1 MGTIWEQSAIFAVF
15 NPKIELKRMKV
26 TAFIRKTAKKNDLDS
41 RGTIYF
47 RLRDGKKDI
56 KAASELTICPNHW
69 SPERQ
74 GYKDRVA
81 LVPENEKM
89 ELNHKVQALTRMIEK
104 EYKGD
109 ADSEWLGEVI
119 DKFHHPD
126 KYKTDEEL
134 AAENPPSFGE
144 LFDEF
149 LEKHSLSEVRKKNFR
164 VVKRALMRYELF
176 VRETKRG
183 MKDFALDI
191 HTVTKDTLAD
201 IWDFMENEYVYAE
214 EYPEI
219 YAVIQEKRTP
229 QPRGKNTLIDCF
241 SRIRTFSIWCYNQGK
256 TINRPFD
263 KFPIEECLYGTP
275 IYITIQERNQL
286 FEADLSAR
294 PRLAV
299 QRDIFVFQSVVGC
312 RVGDLYKLTR
322 KNLVNGVLEYVQEK
336 TRSHNPRT
344 IRVPL
349 NGVAKTILEH
359 YKDYDGDTLLPFIS
373 EQKYN
378 QAIKEAFKLA
388 GLDRIVT
395 VLNPLTRESE
405 QKYLYEVATTHMARK
420 TFIGNM
426 YKKVKDPDLVSSV
439 SGHKEGSKAF
449 RRYREIDDEMKQ
461 ELVHLLD

>member
-1 MGTIWEQSAIFAVF
+1 
-15 NPKIELKRMKV
+15 MKV
-26 TAFIRKTAKKNDLDS
+26 TAFIRKTAKRNDTDTKA
-41 RGTIYF
+41 TIYF

-56 KAASELTICPNHW
+56 KAASELVISPNHW
-69 SPERQ
+69 SAERQ

-81 LVPENEKM
+81 LVSEDEKM
-89 ELNHKVQALTRMIEK
+89 DLNHKVQELTKMIER
-104 EYKGD
+104 EYKD
-109 ADSEWLGEVI
+109 DSDSEWLGEVI
-119 DKFHHPD
+119 DKFHHPE
-126 KYKTDEEL
+126 KYKTEEEL
-134 AAENPPSFGE
+134 EAENPPTFSE

-176 VRETKRG
+176 VRKTRRG
-183 MKDFALDI
+183 MKGFELDI
-191 HTVTKDTLAD
+191 NTVTKDTLAD
-201 IWDFMENEYVYAE
+201 IWDFMENEYAYAE
-214 EYPEI
+214 EHPEI
-219 YAVIQEKRTP
+219 YSTIPEKRKP

-241 SRIRTFSIWCYNQGK
+241 SRIRTFLIWCYNQGK

-275 IYITIQERNQL
+275 IYISIQERNQL

-294 PRLAV
+294 PGLAI
-299 QRDIFVFQSVVGC
+299 QRDIFVFQTVVGC

-322 KNLVNGVLEYVQEK
+322 RNIVNGALEYVQEK

-349 NGVAKTILEH
+349 NDVAKTILER

-378 QAIKEAFKLA
+378 QAIKEAFRLA

-395 VLNPLTRESE
+395 VLNPLTREPE
-405 QKYLYEVATTHMARK
+405 QKHLYEVATTHTARK

>member
-1 MGTIWEQSAIFAVF
+1 MF
-15 NPKIELKRMKV
+15 NPEIDLKLMKV

-41 RGTIYF
+41 RATIYF

-56 KAASELTICPNHW
+56 KAASELSICPNHW
-69 SPERQ
+69 SPEKQ

-81 LVPENEKM
+81 LVPESEKM
-89 ELNHKVQALTRMIEK
+89 DLNHKVQALTRMIEK
-104 EYKGD
+104 EYRD
-109 ADSEWLGEVI
+109 DVDSEWLGEVI
-119 DKFHHPD
+119 DRFHHPD
-126 KYKTDEEL
+126 KYKTEEEL
-134 AAENPPSFGE
+134 AVENPPSFAE

-176 VRETKRG
+176 VRETRRG
-183 MKDFALDI
+183 MKNFALDI
-191 HTVTKDTLAD
+191 NTVTKDTLAD
-201 IWDFMENEYVYAE
+201 IWNFMENEHAYAE

-219 YAVIQEKRTP
+219 YATIPEKRTP

-241 SRIRTFSIWCYNQGK
+241 SRIRTFFIWCYNQGK

-275 IYITIQERNQL
+275 VYITLQERNQL
-286 FEADLSAR
+286 FEADLSMR
-294 PRLAV
+294 PQLAV
-299 QRDIFVFQSVVGC
+299 QRDIFVFQTVVGC
-312 RVGDLYKLTR
+312 RVGDFYKLTK
-322 KNLVNGVLEYVQEK
+322 KNLVNGALEYIQEK
-336 TRSHNPRT
+336 TRNHNPRT
-344 IRVPL
+344 VKVPL
-349 NGVAKTILEH
+349 NDIAKTILER
-359 YKDYDGDTLLPFIS
+359 YKKYDGETLLPFIS

-378 QAIKEAFKLA
+378 QAIKEAFRLA
-388 GLDRIVT
+388 GLNRIVT
-395 VLNPLTRESE
+395 VLNPLTREPE
-405 QKYLYEVATTHMARK
+405 QKYLYEVATTHTARR

-461 ELVHLLD
+461 ELVNLLN